1 MSLMG
6 SALGGAL
13 AGAGAGAAQIANSYI
28 DAEIQE
34 QKARA
39 LAEIQY
45 ANAVKLDQYNL
56 SKPRQDALTAAE
68 VEREKK
74 VGAARNETTLAGEIA
89 KAGNVELNK
98 ARRANAQADAEAAND
113 TTKKLTLANAGDPK
127 FLKAQWDIAMADPR
141 VKAAYTAAMASA
153 GSSAASAK
161 LAGLQYTQLVDVGA
175 KATQVRALQ
184 GQLSK
189 ATDQTARE
197 AIQQQITDLGFA
209 GKDPAKFLSLAEKAQ
224 DNIAAAMKLL
234 ADPTASDEM
243 RAQAKTQIE
252 RATELSTKAAA
263 LGGVRLEGG
272 PKLTQEQAYAYAR
285 DAIAR
290 RANPAEVDKM
300 LVGMGFAPLS
310 GAETA
315 GNASTTPAGG
325 RPLME
330 AAAEGG
336 AGTMTRQEA
345 LAERQLRTAADY
357 ADRQRQSGEMAK
369 QAQAAFANITPG
381 DRRAAARMRD
391 DPLFEYLTA
400 QQKASVMRTL
410 SGM

>member
-13 AGAGAGAAQIANSYI
+13 AGAGAGAAQIANAYI

-68 VEREKK
+68 AARERV
-74 VGAARNETTLAGEIA
+74 VGAARNETTLAGKVAEAGNKDLRQAKIDDANEIA
-89 KAGNVELNK
+89 RGTMQTRIDVE
-98 ARRANAQADAEAAND
+98 NAIV
-113 TTKKLTLANAGDPK
+113 TGT
-127 FLKAQWDIAMADPR
+127 
-141 VKAAYTAAMASA
+141 
-153 GSSAASAK
+153 ASAK
-161 LAGLQYTQLVDVGA
+161 I
-175 KATQVRALQ
+175 KA
-184 GQLSK
+184 
-189 ATDQTARE
+189 E
-197 AIQQQITDLGFA
+197 AD
-209 GKDPAKFLSLAEKAQ
+209 
-224 DNIAAAMKLL
+224 
-234 ADPTASDEM
+234 
-243 RAQAKTQIE
+243 R
-252 RATELSTKAAA
+252 AAA
-263 LGGVRLEGG
+263 LLPLEIKRAYALADAAGKASAAHRDRQPTIADKVAEIESVIKRELTEQEKLGVLGLAARPETDKVTTTEETIDPETGSTKTRKVESVVPRG
-272 PKLTQEQAYAYAR
+272 AAPKLTQEQAYAYAR

-290 RANPAEVDKM
+290 KANPAEVDKM

-315 GNASTTPAGG
+315 GTGSTTPAGG
-325 RPLME
+325 RPLMD
-330 AAAEGG
+330 AAAEG
-336 AGTMTRQEA
+336 AADPKTRQQA